1 MCLSSSSSRA
11 FARAGQAALY
21 PDRPLQAAAGPLFHL
36 FCSMPAVPVSPP
48 QVDALCPRR
57 DGQRQHESRV
67 VAQLLTL
74 LDGAA
79 TGGGRA
85 AGAGAAGAS
94 GRHGKEGGKDAGRS
108 GVVRED

>member
-1 MCLSSSSSRA
+1 MHTHVHTHHIHRCT
-11 FARAGQAALY
+11 
-21 PDRPLQAAAGPLFHL
+21 HTHTT
-36 FCSMPAVPVSPP
+36 CT

-79 TGGGRA
+79 TGGGSR
-85 AGAGAAGAS
+85 GSFSTSVRTGS
-94 GRHGKEGGKDAGRS
+94 KQSVPGRWWLMCVCVCVCNCMGMWHLL
-108 GVVRED
+108 